1 MSSNQVCWTWTL
13 VNLNG
18 IVNVLPPYNTCKHL
32 VKFLIVCQYCPSS
45 SKSTKCCVKLIWILA
60 RYDYLFWLPALCFWL
75 FAYHYTKFHVIYI
88 YYMLC
93 TTIFNKADLYRL
105 ILEKWKLD
113 FLYLNILKHTGKKN
127 YVFQVLEDI

>member
-1 MSSNQVCWTWTL
+1 
-13 VNLNG
+13 
-18 IVNVLPPYNTCKHL
+18 
-32 VKFLIVCQYCPSS
+32 
-45 SKSTKCCVKLIWILA
+45 
-60 RYDYLFWLPALCFWL
+60 
-75 FAYHYTKFHVIYI
+75 
-88 YYMLC
+88 MLC